1 MMHIL
6 KAVLWHTDGDA
17 SAKGELPRAGSR
29 LETIDL
35 LIYNSKYMEK
45 KIFITSTEPR
55 SGKSLVTIGLMHAL
69 QGIIPKV
76 GYMKPIGQRYV
87 GDSTIDQDALLV
99 RDIFGLNDE
108 LSDINPASIHDAQE
122 DKDKL
127 FERVFEACARL
138 SEGRDVMVFEGTD
151 YTSTISAL
159 EFDINAEL
167 AHNLVAP
174 VLLVAS
180 GAGKEFSQIVDSII
194 EATESFQE
202 MNCNLL
208 GVVVNRFETE
218 TFTRDTEKLREMLVK
233 RNITLYGTLPPNL
246 LLSRPR
252 LRDVAE
258 QLGSEIFYQGDDL
271 SKVVTDVK
279 ILAMTPENALGYVG
293 EIDGY
298 LLIAPGDRV
307 DNILAVMAAQRSVYY
322 PRFSGMILTGDLV
335 PGPNVR
341 KLFKGQVDAGLTIL
355 KVPDD
360 TYSCALKVNEVSG
373 ELKKDDKE
381 KIDLVNQL
389 VNVHIDTDQIFK
401 ELGTLVSDIVTP
413 RMFQYRIL
421 EMAKRARKRIALPE
435 GTEPRILQAAA
446 EVLNRGICDITL
458 LGDIDTMKDLAHRND
473 LDLSGADL
481 IDPKQADP
489 KVIQDYADTLYE
501 LRKHKSVT
509 KGMAR
514 DLLLDPV
521 YYATM
526 MVYEGD
532 ADGFVS
538 GSTHSTADTLGP
550 VLRVIKTKPG
560 VSLASSIFFMALPD
574 KVLVYGDCALVEN
587 PTAEQMA
594 DIAIT
599 SADTAKAFGIE
610 PKVALLSYSTGT
622 SGKGKDVD
630 KVREAARIAKE
641 RRPDLPIEGP
651 IQYDAATSA
660 EVAQVKAKDS
670 SVAGQATVYIFP
682 DLDAGNTAYKAVQ
695 RAANVPAIG
704 PVMQGLAKPANDLS
718 RGATVTDIVYTIAM
732 TAIQAQSN

>member
-1 MMHIL
+1 
-6 KAVLWHTDGDA
+6 
-17 SAKGELPRAGSR
+17 
-29 LETIDL
+29 
-35 LIYNSKYMEK
+35 
-45 KIFITSTEPR
+45 
-55 SGKSLVTIGLMHAL
+55 
-69 QGIIPKV
+69 
-76 GYMKPIGQRYV
+76 MKPIGQRYV
-87 GDSTIDQDALLV
+87 GDSTIDQDAVLV
-99 RDIFGLNDE
+99 RDIFGLDDE
-108 LSDINPASIHDAQE
+108 LHDINPASIQDAQE

-127 FERVFEACARL
+127 FERVFEACARI
-138 SEGRDVMVFEGTD
+138 SEGRDVVLFEGTD

-180 GAGKEFSQIVDSII
+180 GAGKEFSQIIDTIA
-194 EATESFQE
+194 ETTESFQE
-202 MNCNLL
+202 MNCKLL

-218 TFTRDTEKLREMLVK
+218 SFSRDTEKLREMLLE
-233 RNITLYGTLPPNL
+233 RNIVLYGTLPPHM

-258 QLGSEIFYQGDDL
+258 KISAEIFYQGDDL

-279 ILAMTPENALGYVG
+279 ILAMTPENALEYVG

-298 LLIAPGDRV
+298 LLITPGDRV
-307 DNILAVMAAQRSVYY
+307 ENILAVMAAQRSVFY
-322 PRFSGMILTGDLV
+322 PRFSGMILTGDLL

-355 KVPDD
+355 KVTDD
-360 TYSCALKVNEVSG
+360 TYCCAVRVHEVSG

-401 ELGTLVSDIVTP
+401 ELGSLASDVITP
-413 RMFQYRIL
+413 RMFQYRIM
-421 EMAKRARKRIALPE
+421 EMAKAQRKHIALPE
-435 GTEPRILQAAA
+435 GTEPRILEAAA
-446 EVLNRGICDITL
+446 EVLNRGICDLTL
-458 LGDIDTMKDLAHRND
+458 LGDINVMKEIAHRND
-473 LDLSGADL
+473 LDLNGAKL
-481 IDPKQADP
+481 IDPKRADP
-489 KVIQDYADTLYE
+489 KVIKGYAETLYE

-509 KGMAR
+509 KEMAR

-526 MVYEGD
+526 MVYKGD

-599 SADTAKAFGIE
+599 SADTAKAFGID

-641 RRPDLPIEGP
+641 RRPDLLIEGP

-660 EVAQVKAKDS
+660 EVARVKAKDS

-718 RGATVTDIVYTIAM
+718 RGATVTDIVYTIAI
-732 TAIQAQSN
+732 TAIQAQSS

>member
-1 MMHIL
+1 
-6 KAVLWHTDGDA
+6 
-17 SAKGELPRAGSR
+17 
-29 LETIDL
+29 
-35 LIYNSKYMEK
+35 MER
-45 KIFITSTEPR
+45 KIFITSTERR

-76 GYMKPIGQRYV
+76 GYMRPIGQRYV
-87 GDSTIDQDALLV
+87 GDSKFDEDALLV
-99 RDIFGLNDE
+99 RDIFGLSDE
-108 LSDINPASIHDAQE
+108 LADINPTSMQDAQE

-127 FERVFEACARL
+127 FERIFDAYKRL
-138 SEGRDVMVFEGTD
+138 SEGKDVMIFEGTD
-151 YTSTISAL
+151 YISTISAL

-180 GAGKEFSQIVDSII
+180 GAGKKFSQIVENIT
-194 EATESFQE
+194 EATESFRE

-208 GVVVNRFETE
+208 GVIVNRFETE
-218 TFTRDTEKLREMLVK
+218 SFTRDTEQLREMLVK
-233 RNITLYGTLPPNL
+233 KEITLYGTLPPHM

-258 QLGSEIFYQGDDL
+258 KLGAEIFYQGDDL

-298 LLIAPGDRV
+298 LLITPGDRV
-307 DNILAVMAAQRSVYY
+307 ENILVALAAQRSVFY
-322 PRFSGMILTGDLV
+322 PRFSGMILTGGII

-341 KLFKGQVDAGLTIL
+341 KLFKGQADAGLTIL
-355 KVPDD
+355 TVPDD
-360 TYSCALKVNEVSG
+360 TYGCALKVNEVSG

-389 VNVHIDTDQIFK
+389 VNVHINTDRIFK
-401 ELGTLVSDIVTP
+401 ELGTVVTDIVTP

-421 EMAKRARKRIALPE
+421 AMAKRQRKRIALPE
-435 GTEPRILQAAA
+435 GTEPRILEAAA
-446 EVLNRGICDITL
+446 EVLNREICDVVL
-458 LGDIDTMKDLAHRND
+458 LGDKDKIKEIAHRNN
-473 LDLSGADL
+473 LDLSGATL
-481 IDPKQADP
+481 IDPKQVDP
-489 KVIQDYADTLYE
+489 NVLEDYAQTLYE

-509 KGMAR
+509 KEMAR

-526 MVYEGD
+526 MVYKGD

-651 IQYDAATSA
+651 IQYDAAASA

-695 RAANVPAIG
+695 RTANVPAIG

-718 RGATVTDIVYTIAM
+718 RGATVTDILYTIAV
-732 TAIQAQSN
+732 TAIQAQNS

>member
-1 MMHIL
+1 
-6 KAVLWHTDGDA
+6 
-17 SAKGELPRAGSR
+17 
-29 LETIDL
+29 
-35 LIYNSKYMEK
+35 MEK

-87 GDSTIDQDALLV
+87 GDSKIDQDALLV

-108 LSDINPASIHDAQE
+108 LADINPASIQDAQE

-127 FERVFEACARL
+127 FERVFQSCARI
-138 SEGRDVMVFEGTD
+138 SEGRDVVVFEGTD

-180 GAGKEFSQIVDSII
+180 GAGKEFSEIVDSIV
-194 EATESFQE
+194 ETTESFEE

-208 GVVVNRFETE
+208 GVVVNRLETE
-218 TFTRDTEKLREMLVK
+218 SFSRDTDKLREMLQK
-233 RNITLYGTLPPNL
+233 RGITLYGTMPSNM

-258 QLGSEIFYQGDDL
+258 KLGGEIFYQGDDL

-298 LLIAPGDRV
+298 LLITPGDRV
-307 DNILAVMAAQRSVYY
+307 ENILAVMAAQRSVFY
-322 PRFSGMILTGDLV
+322 PRFSGMILTGGLL

-355 KVPDD
+355 KVHDD
-360 TYSCALKVNEVSG
+360 TYACALRVNEVSG

-389 VNVHIDTDQIFK
+389 VSVHINTDQIFK
-401 ELGTLVSDIVTP
+401 ELGSLVSDVVTP
-413 RMFQYRIL
+413 RMFQYRIM
-421 EMAKRARKRIALPE
+421 EMAKRVRKRIALPE
-435 GTEPRILQAAA
+435 GTEPRILEAAA
-446 EVLNRGICDITL
+446 EVLNRGICDLTL
-458 LGDIDTMKDLAHRND
+458 LGDIDSMKDIAHRND
-473 LDLSGADL
+473 LDISGADM

-489 KVIQDYADTLYE
+489 KVLEDYADTLYE

-509 KGMAR
+509 KEMAR
-514 DLLLDPV
+514 DLMIDPV

-526 MVYEGD
+526 MVYKGD

-574 KVLVYGDCALVEN
+574 TVLVYGDCALVEN
-587 PTAEQMA
+587 PTAEEMA

-630 KVREAARIAKE
+630 KVREATRIARE

-660 EVAQVKAKDS
+660 EVARVKAKDS

-732 TAIQAQSN
+732 TAIQAQSV

>member
-1 MMHIL
+1 
-6 KAVLWHTDGDA
+6 
-17 SAKGELPRAGSR
+17 
-29 LETIDL
+29 
-35 LIYNSKYMEK
+35 MER

-55 SGKSLVTIGLMHAL
+55 SGKSLITIGLMHAL

-76 GYMKPIGQRYV
+76 GYMKPIGQRYL
-87 GDSTIDQDALLV
+87 GGSSIDEDARLV
-99 RDIFGLNDE
+99 RDIFGLGDE
-108 LSDINPASIHDAQE
+108 IADINPASMQDAQE

-127 FERVFEACARL
+127 FERVFDAYKRL
-138 SEGRDVMVFEGTD
+138 SEGKDVIIFEGTD

-167 AHNLVAP
+167 AHDLVAP

-180 GAGKEFSQIVDSII
+180 GVGRRFVQIVENIT
-194 EATESFQE
+194 EATESFRE
-202 MNCNLL
+202 MNCKFL
-208 GVVVNRFETE
+208 GVVMNRFETDS
-218 TFTRDTEKLREMLVK
+218 FTRDTDKLREMLAK
-233 RNITLYGTLPPNL
+233 KDINLFGALPSHP

-252 LRDVAE
+252 LKEVAE
-258 QLGSEIFYQGDDL
+258 KLGAKVVYQGDDL
-271 SKVVTDVK
+271 SRLVTDVK
-279 ILAMTPENALGYVG
+279 ILAMTPEHALSYVG
-293 EIDGY
+293 DIDGY
-298 LLIAPGDRV
+298 LLITPGDRTE
-307 DNILAVMAAQRSVYY
+307 NILAAMAAQRSVFY
-322 PRFSGMILTGDLV
+322 PRFSGLILTGGLV

-355 KVPDD
+355 SVKDD
-360 TYSCALKVNEVSG
+360 TYSCALKVNEISG
-373 ELKKDDKE
+373 ELRKDDRE

-389 VNVHIDTDQIFK
+389 VNVHVDTDRIFK
-401 ELGTLVSDIVTP
+401 ELGTVVTDVVTP

-421 EMAKRARKRIALPE
+421 EMAKGQKKRIVLPE
-435 GTEPRILQAAA
+435 GTEPRIVQAAA
-446 EVLNRGICDITL
+446 EVLRRGICDLIL
-458 LGDIDTMKDLAHRND
+458 LGDVAKIQETARSLGVEI
-473 LDLSGADL
+473 GAATL
-481 IDPKQADP
+481 IDPKNGDRA
-489 KVIQDYADTLYE
+489 VLEDYARTLYE

-509 KGMAR
+509 LEMAR

-526 MVYEGD
+526 MVYKDD

-594 DIAIT
+594 DIAVT

-622 SGKGKDVD
+622 SGKGRDVD
-630 KVREAARIAKE
+630 KVREATRIARE
-641 RRPDLPIEGP
+641 RRPELLIEGP
-651 IQYDAATSA
+651 LQYDAATSQ
-660 EVAQVKAKDS
+660 EVARVKAKDS

-718 RGATVTDIVYTIAM
+718 RGATVTDIVYTIAI
-732 TAIQAQSN
+732 TAIQAQGT

>member
-1 MMHIL
+1 
-6 KAVLWHTDGDA
+6 VDA
-17 SAKGELPRAGSR
+17 
-29 LETIDL
+29 
-35 LIYNSKYMEK
+35 
-45 KIFITSTEPR
+45 
-55 SGKSLVTIGLMHAL
+55 
-69 QGIIPKV
+69 
-76 GYMKPIGQRYV
+76 
-87 GDSTIDQDALLV
+87 DALLV

-108 LSDINPASIHDAQE
+108 LKDINPASIQDAQE

-138 SEGRDVMVFEGTD
+138 SEGKDVVVFEGTD

-180 GAGKEFSQIVDSII
+180 GAGKKFSQIVDNIV
-194 EATESFQE
+194 ETTDSFQE
-202 MNCNLL
+202 MNCKLL
-208 GVVVNRFETE
+208 GVIVNRFETE
-218 TFTRDTEKLREMLVK
+218 AFTRDTDKLREMLTK
-233 RNITLYGTLPPNL
+233 RNITLYGSLPSHM

-258 QLGSEIFYQGDDL
+258 QLNADIFYQGDDL

-298 LLIAPGDRV
+298 LLITPGDRV
-307 DNILAVMAAQRSVYY
+307 ENILAAMAAQRSVFY
-322 PRFSGMILTGDLV
+322 PRFAGMILTGGLL
-335 PGPNVR
+335 PGDNVR
-341 KLFKGQVDAGLTIL
+341 KLFKGQVDTGLTIL

-360 TYSCALKVNEVSG
+360 TYSCALKVNQVAG

-381 KIDLVNQL
+381 KIELVNQL
-389 VNVHIDTDQIFK
+389 VNVHINTDQIFK
-401 ELGTLVSDIVTP
+401 ELGAVVSDVVTP
-413 RMFQYRIL
+413 RMFQYRIM
-421 EMAKRARKRIALPE
+421 EMAKRQRKRIALPE
-435 GTEPRILQAAA
+435 GSEPRILSAAA
-446 EVLNRGICDITL
+446 EVLRRKICDLIL
-458 LGDIDTMKDLAHRND
+458 LGDMAAMKEIAHRNA
-473 LDLSGADL
+473 LDLSEAEL
-481 IDPKQADP
+481 IDPKQVDP
-489 KVIQDYADTLYE
+489 KVLEDYAQTLYE

-509 KGMAR
+509 LEMAR

-526 MVYEGD
+526 MVYKGD

-560 VSLASSIFFMALPD
+560 VSLASSIFFMALPE

-641 RRPDLPIEGP
+641 KRPDLPIEGP
-651 IQYDAATSA
+651 IQYDAATSTD
-660 EVAQVKAKDS
+660 VARVKTKDS

-718 RGATVTDIVYTIAM
+718 RGATVTDIIYTIAM
-732 TAIQAQSN
+732 TAIQAQGS

>member
-1 MMHIL
+1 M
-6 KAVLWHTDGDA
+6 D
-17 SAKGELPRAGSR
+17 R
-29 LETIDL
+29 
-35 LIYNSKYMEK
+35 

-55 SGKSLVTIGLMHAL
+55 SGKSFVTIGLMHAL

-76 GYMKPIGQRYV
+76 GYMKPIGQRYA
-87 GDSTIDQDALLV
+87 GDSEYDEDALLV
-99 RDIFGLNDE
+99 REIFGLEDE
-108 LSDINPASIHDAQE
+108 LKYINPASIHDAQE

-127 FERVFEACARL
+127 FERVFAACARL
-138 SEGRDVMVFEGTD
+138 TEGKDVVVFEGTD

-180 GAGKEFSQIVDSII
+180 GAGKNLTQIVDNIAETS
-194 EATESFQE
+194 ESLQG

-208 GVVVNRFETE
+208 GVVVNRLETE
-218 TFTRDTEKLREMLVK
+218 SFSRDSDTLRDMLEKRRIK
-233 RNITLYGTLPPNL
+233 LYGTLPPHP

-258 QLGSEIFYQGDDL
+258 QLGADIFYQGDDL
-271 SKVVTDVK
+271 STVVTDVK

-298 LLIAPGDRV
+298 LLITPGDRV
-307 DNILAVMAAQRSVYY
+307 ENILAVMAAQRSVFY
-322 PRFSGMILTGDLV
+322 PRFSGMILTGGLL

-341 KLFKGQVDAGLTIL
+341 KLFKGQVETGLTIL
-355 KVPDD
+355 RVPDD
-360 TYSCALKVNEVSG
+360 TYSCALKVNAVSG

-389 VNVHIDTDQIFK
+389 VHVHVDTDQIFK
-401 ELGTLVSDIVTP
+401 ELGTVVTDIVTP
-413 RMFQYRIL
+413 RMFQYRIM
-421 EMAKRARKRIALPE
+421 ETAKAVPKRIALPE
-435 GTEPRILQAAA
+435 GAEPRILEAAA
-446 EVLNRGICDITL
+446 EVLAREICEVVL
-458 LGDIDTMKDLAHRND
+458 LGDMDSMTTSARRNN
-473 LDLSGADL
+473 LNISGATL

-489 KVIQDYADTLYE
+489 NVLEDYAETLYQ

-509 KGMAR
+509 KEMAK

-526 MVYEGD
+526 MVYKGD

-560 VSLASSIFFMALPD
+560 VSLASSIFFMALPE

-587 PTAEQMA
+587 PSAEQMA

-599 SADTAKAFGIE
+599 SADTAKMFGIE

-622 SGKGKDVD
+622 SGKGADVE
-630 KVREAARIAKE
+630 KVREATRIAKE

-651 IQYDAATSA
+651 LQYDAATSA
-660 EVAQVKAKDS
+660 EVARVKAKDS
-670 SVAGQATVYIFP
+670 LVAGQATVYIFP

-704 PVMQGLAKPANDLS
+704 PIMQGLAKPANDLS
-718 RGATVTDIVYTIAM
+718 RGATVTDIIYTIAM
-732 TAIQAQSN
+732 TAIQAQSS

>member
-1 MMHIL
+1 
-6 KAVLWHTDGDA
+6 
-17 SAKGELPRAGSR
+17 
-29 LETIDL
+29 
-35 LIYNSKYMEK
+35 MEK

-76 GYMKPIGQRYV
+76 GYMKPIGQRYL
-87 GDSTIDQDALLV
+87 GDSKIDQDALLV
-99 RDIFGLNDE
+99 RDTFGLNDE
-108 LSDINPASIHDAQE
+108 LEDINPASIQDAQV

-127 FERVFEACARL
+127 FERIFQACARI
-138 SEGRDVMVFEGTD
+138 SEGRDVVVFEGTD

-180 GAGKEFSQIVDSII
+180 GAGKEFSQIVDSIV
-194 EATESFQE
+194 EATESFAE

-218 TFTRDTEKLREMLVK
+218 SFSRDTDKLRGMLQQ
-233 RNITLYGTLPPNL
+233 RNITLYGTLPSNM

-258 QLGSEIFYQGDDL
+258 QLGAEIFYQGDDL
-271 SKVVTDVK
+271 AKVVTDVK

-298 LLIAPGDRV
+298 LLITPGDRV
-307 DNILAVMAAQRSVYY
+307 ENILAVMAAQRSVFY
-322 PRFSGMILTGDLV
+322 PRFSGMILTGNLL

-355 KVPDD
+355 TVRDD
-360 TYSCALKVNEVSG
+360 TYACALKVNEVSG
-373 ELKKDDKE
+373 ELKKDDRE

-389 VNVHIDTDQIFK
+389 VNVHINTDQIFK
-401 ELGTLVSDIVTP
+401 ELGSLASDVVTP
-413 RMFQYRIL
+413 RMFQYRIM
-421 EMAKRARKRIALPE
+421 EMAKRERRRIALPE
-435 GTEPRILQAAA
+435 GSEPRILQAAA
-446 EVLNRGICDITL
+446 EVLSRGICDIIL
-458 LGDIDTMKDLAHRND
+458 LGDIDAMKEIAHRND
-473 LDLSGADL
+473 LDLSGAEL
-481 IDPKQADP
+481 IDPKHADA

-509 KGMAR
+509 KEMAR

-526 MVYEGD
+526 MVYKGD

-630 KVREAARIAKE
+630 KVREATRIAREK
-641 RRPDLPIEGP
+641 RPDLLIEGP

-660 EVAQVKAKDS
+660 EVARVKAKDS

-732 TAIQAQSN
+732 TAIQAQSG

>member
-1 MMHIL
+1 MLRNKQNLVYNAHF
-6 KAVLWHTDGDA
+6 
-17 SAKGELPRAGSR
+17 EN
-29 LETIDL
+29 LETNAPL
-35 LIYNSKYMEK
+35 VYNSNSMEK

-108 LSDINPASIHDAQE
+108 LKDINPASIQDAQA

-127 FERVFEACARL
+127 FERVFEASARL
-138 SEGRDVMVFEGTD
+138 SDGRDVMLFEGTD

-194 EATESFQE
+194 EAIESFQE

-218 TFTRDTEKLREMLVK
+218 SFTRDTDKLREMLLK
-233 RNITLYGTLPPNL
+233 RNITLYGTLPSNL

-252 LRDVAE
+252 LRDVSE
-258 QLGSEIFYQGDDL
+258 QLGAEIFYQGDDL
-271 SKVVTDVK
+271 SRVVTDVK

-298 LLIAPGDRV
+298 LLITPGDRV
-307 DNILAVMAAQRSVYY
+307 ENILAAMAAQRSVFY
-322 PRFSGMILTGDLV
+322 PRFSGMILTGNLV

-341 KLFKGQVDAGLTIL
+341 KLFKGQVESGLTIL

-389 VNVHIDTDQIFK
+389 VDVHINTDQIFK
-401 ELGTLVSDIVTP
+401 ELGTLVSDVVTP

-421 EMAKRARKRIALPE
+421 EMAKRERKRIALPE
-435 GTEPRILQAAA
+435 GTEPRILEAAA

-458 LGDIDTMKDLAHRND
+458 LGDIDAVKQLAHRND

-481 IDPKQADP
+481 IDTKKADP
-489 KVIQDYADTLYE
+489 RVLQNYAETLYE

-509 KGMAR
+509 KEMAR

-526 MVYEGD
+526 MVYKGD

-560 VSLASSIFFMALPD
+560 VSLASSIFFMALPE

-641 RRPDLPIEGP
+641 RRPDLLIEGP

-660 EVAQVKAKDS
+660 EVARVKAKDS
-670 SVAGQATVYIFP
+670 TVAGQATVYIFP

-718 RGATVTDIVYTIAM
+718 RGATVTDIIYTIAM
-732 TAIQAQSN
+732 TAIQAQSTGRS

>member
-1 MMHIL
+1 
-6 KAVLWHTDGDA
+6 
-17 SAKGELPRAGSR
+17 
-29 LETIDL
+29 
-35 LIYNSKYMEK
+35 MER

-55 SGKSLVTIGLMHAL
+55 SGKSLVTIGLMQAL

-87 GDSTIDQDALLV
+87 GESTIDADALLV
-99 RDIFGLNDE
+99 RDIFGLTDD
-108 LSDINPASIHDAQE
+108 LKDINPASMQDAQV

-127 FERVFEACARL
+127 FERVFAARSRL
-138 SEGRDVMVFEGTD
+138 SESKDVVIFEGTD

-180 GAGKEFSQIVDSII
+180 GAGKNFTQIVDNIV

-218 TFTRDTEKLREMLVK
+218 SFIRDTDKLREMLK
-233 RNITLYGTLPPNL
+233 QRDITLYGTLPPHM

-252 LRDVAE
+252 LREVAE
-258 QLGSEIFYQGDDL
+258 QLGAEIFYQGDDL
-271 SKVVTDVK
+271 AKVVTDVK

-298 LLIAPGDRV
+298 LLITPGDRV
-307 DNILAVMAAQRSVYY
+307 ENILAAMMAQRSVFY
-322 PRFSGMILTGDLV
+322 PRFSGMILTGGLL

-341 KLFKGQVDAGLTIL
+341 KLFKGQVESGLTIL
-355 KVPDD
+355 TVPDD
-360 TYSCALKVNEVSG
+360 TYTCALRVNEVSG
-373 ELKKDDKE
+373 ELKKDDRE

-389 VNVHIDTDQIFK
+389 VNIHISTDDIFK
-401 ELGTLVSDIVTP
+401 ELGTVVTDIVTP

-421 EMAKRARKRIALPE
+421 EMAKRQRKRIALPE
-435 GTEPRILQAAA
+435 GSEPRIMEAAA
-446 EVLNRGICDITL
+446 EVLNRGICDVIL
-458 LGDIDTMKDLAHRND
+458 LGDTDKIKELAHRHD
-473 LDLSGADL
+473 LDLSGAEL
-481 IDPKQADP
+481 IDPKKADP
-489 KVIQDYADTLYE
+489 KVLEDYAQTLYE

-509 KGMAR
+509 LEMAR

-526 MVYEGD
+526 MVYKGD

-560 VSLASSIFFMALPD
+560 VSLASSIFFMALPE

-599 SADTAKAFGIE
+599 SADTARAFGIE
-610 PKVALLSYSTGT
+610 PRVALLSYSTGT

-641 RRPDLPIEGP
+641 KRPDLPIEGP

-660 EVAQVKAKDS
+660 DVARVKAKGS
-670 SVAGQATVYIFP
+670 LVAGQATVYIFP

-718 RGATVTDIVYTIAM
+718 RGATVTDIIYTIAM
-732 TAIQAQSN
+732 TAIQAQSS

>member
-1 MMHIL
+1 
-6 KAVLWHTDGDA
+6 
-17 SAKGELPRAGSR
+17 
-29 LETIDL
+29 
-35 LIYNSKYMEK
+35 MEK
-45 KIFITSTEPR
+45 KIFITSTEPQ

-108 LSDINPASIHDAQE
+108 LEDINPASIQDAQE

-127 FERVFEACARL
+127 FERVFQACARI
-138 SEGRDVMVFEGTD
+138 SEGRDVVVFEGTD

-194 EATESFQE
+194 EATESFEE

-218 TFTRDTEKLREMLVK
+218 SFSRDTDKLREMLQK
-233 RNITLYGTLPPNL
+233 RRITLYGSLPSNM

-258 QLGSEIFYQGDDL
+258 QLGAEIFYQGDDL

-298 LLIAPGDRV
+298 LLITPGDRV
-307 DNILAVMAAQRSVYY
+307 ENILAVMAAQRSVFY
-322 PRFSGMILTGDLV
+322 PRFSGMILTGDLL

-341 KLFKGQVDAGLTIL
+341 KLFKGQVDTGLTIL
-355 KVPDD
+355 KVRDD
-360 TYSCALKVNEVSG
+360 TYTCALRVNEVSG

-389 VNVHIDTDQIFK
+389 VNVHINTDQIFK
-401 ELGTLVSDIVTP
+401 ELGSLVSDVVTP
-413 RMFQYRIL
+413 RMFQYRIM
-421 EMAKRARKRIALPE
+421 EMAKRERKRIALPE

-446 EVLNRGICDITL
+446 EALNRGICDIIL
-458 LGDIDTMKDLAHRND
+458 LGDIDTMKEIAHRND
-473 LDLSGADL
+473 LDLSGANL
-481 IDPKQADP
+481 IDPKHTDP
-489 KVIQDYADTLYE
+489 KVIQSYADTLYE

-509 KGMAR
+509 KEMAR

-526 MVYEGD
+526 MVYKAD

-550 VLRVIKTKPG
+550 VLRVIKTRPG

-641 RRPDLPIEGP
+641 RRPELPIEGP

-660 EVAQVKAKDS
+660 EVARVKAKDS

-732 TAIQAQSN
+732 TAIQAQSS